1 VTVTTRAAV
10 VEKAGAPF
18 TITDVELDEPRPHEV
33 LVRIA
38 AAGVCHTDLTIAA
51 GHIPFPL
58 PGVLGHESAG
68 VVEATGSAV
77 TKVVPGDRVVLTF
90 TSCGSCPSCK
100 LGHPAYCTTWIPQNL
115 IGGKRPDGT
124 SPVSRN
130 GESLGARFFGQS
142 SFAQRAIAD
151 ERSVVKVVTDV
162 PFPLLAPLGCA
173 FQTGIGAVWNT
184 LRPEPGSTIAVL
196 GMGPVGL
203 AAIIGATLMPVS
215 RIIAVDRRPE
225 SLERAVKFG
234 ATDTVN
240 ASDVDTAAELRRLTS
255 GYGVD
260 YVVEAVG
267 NPNVLRAGIDAL
279 APRGAVAVVGAPP
292 FGVEVSIDVHRL
304 LPGRRVLGVCE
315 GDSNPDTLIPLL
327 VRLVEDGRL
336 PVESLITEY
345 PFADIQQA
353 VDDYAAGRNMKTVLV
368 MGD

>member
-1 VTVTTRAAV
+1 VTTTTQAAV
-10 VEKAGAPF
+10 VEKGGAPF
-18 TITDVELDEPRPHEV
+18 TITEVELDEPRAHEV
-33 LVRIA
+33 LVRIQ
-38 AAGVCHTDLTIAA
+38 AAGICHTDLTIAA

-77 TKVVPGDRVVLTF
+77 TKVAPGDRVVLTF
-90 TSCGSCPSCK
+90 TSCGHCPSCK

-115 IGGKRPDGT
+115 IGGKRLDGT
-124 SPVSRN
+124 SPVNR
-130 GESLGARFFGQS
+130 GGQQLGARFFGQS
-142 SFAQRAIAD
+142 SFSQHAIAD

-162 PFPLLAPLGCA
+162 PPPLLAPLGCA

-203 AAIIGATLMPVS
+203 ASVIGATLTPVS
-215 RIIAVDRRPE
+215 RIIAVDRQPE
-225 SLERAVKFG
+225 HLERAAKFG
-234 ATDTVN
+234 ATDLVDATEG
-240 ASDVDTAAELRRLTS
+240 DTAEQLRKLTG

-267 NPNVLRAGIDAL
+267 NPNVLKSGIDAL

-292 FGVEVSIDVHRL
+292 YGVEVSVDVHRL
-304 LPGRRVLGVCE
+304 LPGRKILGVCE
-315 GDSNPDTLIPLL
+315 GDSDPDTLIPLL
-327 VRLVEDGRL
+327 VKLVEDGRL
-336 PVESLITEY
+336 PMASLVTEY
-345 PFADIQQA
+345 PFADIQRA
-353 VDDYAAGRNMKTVLV
+353 ADDFAAGRTTKTVLV

>member
-1 VTVTTRAAV
+1 VSITTRAAV
-10 VEKAGAPF
+10 VEEAGAPF
-18 TITDVELDEPRPHEV
+18 KITDVELDEPRPHEV

-38 AAGVCHTDLTIAA
+38 AAGVCHTDLTVAA

-68 VVEATGSAV
+68 VVEAVGSAV
-77 TKVVPGDRVVLTF
+77 TKVSPGDKVVLTF
-90 TSCGSCPSCK
+90 TSCGNCPSCR
-100 LGHPAYCTTWIPQNL
+100 LGHPAYCSTWIPQNL
-115 IGGKRPDGT
+115 IGGKRLDGT

-130 GESLGARFFGQS
+130 GKGLGARFFGQS
-142 SFAQRAIAD
+142 SFSQLAVAD

-173 FQTGIGAVWNT
+173 IQTGVGAVWNT
-184 LRPEPGSTIAVL
+184 LRPEPGATIAVL

-203 AAIIGATLMPVS
+203 AAVIGATVSPVS
-215 RIIAVDRRPE
+215 RIIAVDRRE
-225 SLERAVKFG
+225 EHLERAVKFG

-240 ASDVDTAAELRRLTS
+240 ATDKDIAAELRALTG

-267 NPNVLRAGIDAL
+267 NPNVLRSGIDAL

-292 FGVEVSIDVHRL
+292 YGVEVSIDVHRL

-336 PVESLITEY
+336 PIESLVTEY
-345 PFADIQQA
+345 AFSDIQRA
-353 VDDYAAGRNMKTVLV
+353 AEDFAAGRNTKTVLV